1 MIKVTFDNYDHSDES
16 YEKEIEGNLPK
27 GVKSVEAS
35 YDGGRGSV
43 WVGSNHVLDDLGAG
57 DYDVSHNAISVSVDR
72 GRFYCSGED
81 FDFKDLGAGNDF
93 HFIFKQI

>member
-1 MIKVTFDNYDHSDES
+1 MIKVTYDDYTNYGDS

-27 GVKSVEAS
+27 GVKSVEAA

-43 WVGSNHVLDDLGAG
+43 WVGSKHVLDDLGAG
-57 DYDVSHNAISVSVDR
+57 DYDVSHNGISVSVDR
-72 GRFYCSGED
+72 GRFYCSGEN
-81 FDFKDLGAGNDF
+81 FDFQDLGAGNDF

>member
-1 MIKVTFDNYDHSDES
+1 MIKVTYDDYTNYGNS

-27 GVKSVEAS
+27 GTKSIEAS

-43 WVGSNHVLDDLGAG
+43 WVGSMHVLDDLGAG
-57 DYDVSHNAISVSVDR
+57 DYDVSHNGVSVSVDR
-72 GRFYCSGED
+72 GRFYCGGKD

>member
-1 MIKVTFDNYDHSDES
+1 MIKVTYNDYHYGDS

-43 WVGSNHVLDDLGAG
+43 WIGSEHVLDDLGAG
-57 DYDVSHNAISVSVDR
+57 DYDVSHNGISVSVDR
-72 GRFYCSGED
+72 GRFYCGGED
-81 FDFKDLGAGNDF
+81 FDFKDLSAGNDF
-93 HFIFKQI
+93 NFIFKQI

>member
-1 MIKVTFDNYDHSDES
+1 MIKVTYDDYTNYGNS

-27 GVKSVEAS
+27 GIKSIEAS

-43 WVGSNHVLDDLGAG
+43 WVGSMHVLDDLGAG
-57 DYDVSHNAISVSVDR
+57 DYDVSHNGVSVSVDR
-72 GRFYCSGED
+72 GRFYCGGKD

-93 HFIFKQI
+93 NFIFKQI

>member
-1 MIKVTFDNYDHSDES
+1 M
-16 YEKEIEGNLPK
+16 
-27 GVKSVEAS
+27 
-35 YDGGRGSV
+35 GSE
-43 WVGSNHVLDDLGAG
+43 HVLDDLGAG
-57 DYDVSHNAISVSVDR
+57 DYDVSHNGISVSVDR